1 MMLKLDFELLLMQK
15 YTYYPSTSKKFVI
28 GPEWKAWNKFVIRK
42 DRGFRALSKKE
53 TSLKQTNEKS
63 QDFKKKLRK
72 SSIEIIGYD
81 RKIMK
86 IQDHGYQ
93 EFSMFGGERLGLM
106 VKPAVTC
113 ERKKSLT
120 FRSTG
125 WGFKPNTCGSVSEVR
140 ELRYRKGS
148 I

>member
-1 MMLKLDFELLLMQK
+1 MQK
-15 YTYYPSTSKKFVI
+15 YTYYTSTSKKFVI

-42 DRGFRALSKKE
+42 NRGFRNLSKKE
-53 TSLKQTNEKS
+53 TSLKQSNEKS
-63 QDFKKKLRK
+63 QEFEKKLRK
-72 SSIEIIGYD
+72 SSIDITGYN
-81 RKIMK
+81 RKIIK
-86 IQDHGYQ
+86 IQDHAYQ
-93 EFSMFGGERLGLM
+93 EFSMFGGERLGLV

-125 WGFKPNTCGSVSEVR
+125 WSLKPNTCGSISEVR
-140 ELRYRKGS
+140 DLRYRKGS